1 MCCEKP
7 GKTCWLVVNIKN
19 KIIKILLVY
28 NFATFLVPSQL
39 KRKSD
44 VQEPKAS
51 ALKSPSQTT
60 KENVIDSNSTKKQKI
75 ANTPGSSKK
84 RETASESIP
93 TEATAT
99 ATTTPQDQGLSSSTP
114 SSEHATR
121 RGGKRAKI
129 IVPLGNLPYHIIK
142 VPTTTITLLLI
153 YHFLL

>member
-1 MCCEKP
+1 MRSRAK
-7 GKTCWLVVNIKN
+7 LV
-19 KIIKILLVY
+19 
-28 NFATFLVPSQL
+28 VPSQL

-84 RETASESIP
+84 REPASESIP
-93 TEATAT
+93 IAATATTTATAT
-99 ATTTPQDQGLSSSTP
+99 ATATPQNQSLSSSTP

-129 IVPLGNLPYHIIK
+129 IVPLGNLSYHIVK
-142 VPTTTITLLLI
+142 VPTTIITLLLI